1 MGLATGE
8 LASRLD
14 HVEGDIEKIKAE
26 PPQLR
31 LDHVEGDIEKIKAEL
46 GWLRRGMI
54 LLALS
59 TAGAVVNLKAETLG
73 ELIAAVL
80 KAALKL

>member
-1 MGLATGE
+1 MRGQSDWSTSQPTSWQMGLATGE
-8 LASRLD
+8 LAS
-14 HVEGDIEKIKAE
+14 
-26 PPQLR
+26 R